1 MRQIEKAVAA
11 ALAGVVVSAA
21 TAQDAVQWRVE
32 DGGNGHW
39 YQAVDA
45 PGIQWSTAS
54 AESGSR
60 GAHLATATSL
70 DENRF
75 LADVAVTEVIGPGW
89 WIGGLYDY
97 KTSAWTWVTGEAWGF
112 SSWGQTALGCND
124 QPDGRD
130 ATNIYCLDN
139 QGNPQWSDD
148 FLEWPNALG
157 YIIEWSADCN
167 GDGIVD
173 YGQILDGTFEDADD
187 NGVPDC
193 CDDGS
198 CIPPVQ
204 WRVEDG
210 GNGHWYQA
218 VDAPG
223 IQWSTASAESG
234 SRGAHLATATSL
246 DENRFLA
253 DVAVTEV
260 IGPGWWIG
268 GLYDYKTSAWTWVTG
283 EAWGFSSWGQT
294 ALGCNDQPDGRD
306 ATNIYCLDNQG
317 NPQWS
322 DDFLE
327 WPNAL
332 GYIIEWSADCNGDG
346 IVDYG
351 QILDGT
357 YPDEDG
363 NGVPDCCDA
372 DEACDPCI
380 GDLNGDGV
388 VGPPDL
394 GILLAVWGTDGGD
407 IVGADIN
414 GDGTVN
420 ASDLGPLL
428 GAWGVCP

>member
-1 MRQIEKAVAA
+1 MRQIERVVAA
-11 ALAGVVVSAA
+11 ALAGVVVSGAS
-21 TAQDAVQWRVE
+21 AQDAVQWRVE

-45 PGIQWSTAS
+45 PGIQWPTAS
-54 AESGSR
+54 AASGSR

-75 LADVAVTEVIGPGW
+75 LADIAVTEVTGPGW

-97 KTSAWTWVTGEAWGF
+97 KASAWTWVTGEAWKF

-173 YGQILDGTFEDADD
+173 YGQILDGTFADADG

-193 CDDGS
+193 CDDAT
-198 CIPPVQ
+198 CLAPVQ

-218 VDAPG
+218 IAPMD
-223 IQWSTASAESG
+223 QQCWTAHHNEAESLG
-234 SRGAHLATATSL
+234 GYLATITTAEEQTL
-246 DENRFLA
+246 VA
-253 DVAVTEV
+253 DYVRPLYPTM
-260 IGPGWWIG
+260 GGSTIG
-268 GLYDYKTSAWTWVTG
+268 GYQDMNDPEYSEPGGAWKWVTG
-283 EAWGFSSWGQT
+283 EAFEYTNWQPGEP
-294 ALGCNDQPDGRD
+294 GCCGPWEKQNWLDFNPDNSQWRD
-306 ATNIYCLDNQG
+306 RYDCVTDSDN
-317 NPQWS
+317 N
-322 DDFLE
+322 FM
-327 WPNAL
+327 
-332 GYIIEWSADCNGDG
+332 IVEWSADCNGDS

-357 YPDEDG
+357 FADADG
-363 NGVPDCCDA
+363 NGVPDLC
-372 DEACDPCI
+372 ESCI

-394 GILLAVWGTDGGD
+394 GILLAVWGTDGTPN
-407 IVGADIN
+407 GADIN

-428 GAWGVCP
+428 GAWGACP

>member
-1 MRQIEKAVAA
+1 MRQIERVVVA
-11 ALAGVVVSAA
+11 ALAGVVVSSAA
-21 TAQDAVQWRVE
+21 AQDAVRWRVE
-32 DGGNGHW
+32 DGGTGHW

-45 PGIQWSTAS
+45 PGIQWPTAS
-54 AESGSR
+54 AASGSR

-75 LADVAVTEVIGPGW
+75 LADVAVTEVTGPGW

-97 KTSAWTWVTGEAWGF
+97 KTSAWTWVTGEAWKF

-130 ATNIYCLDN
+130 ATTIYCLDN
-139 QGNPQWSDD
+139 QGNPRWSDD
-148 FLEWPNALG
+148 YLDWTNAIG
-157 YIIEWSADCN
+157 YVVEWSADCN

-193 CDDGS
+193 CDAGNPCSDDA
-198 CIPPVQ
+198 VR

-210 GNGHWYQA
+210 GNGHWYQL
-218 VDAPG
+218 DP
-223 IQWSTASAESG
+223 AEG
-234 SRGAHLATATSL
+234 FMLRPEALARAANQGGHLATITSEAEWIFAL
-246 DENRFLA
+246 SISETCVWLGGEQAPGSCEPDCGWQWITGEEWRFEAWAPGEPNDYGPGEYFLA
-253 DVAVTEV
+253 MATDIAGGWNDV
-260 IGPGWWIG
+260 GPN
-268 GLYDYKTSAWTWVTG
+268 GLCQS
-283 EAWGFSSWGQT
+283 
-294 ALGCNDQPDGRD
+294 L
-306 ATNIYCLDNQG
+306 
-317 NPQWS
+317 
-322 DDFLE
+322 
-327 WPNAL
+327 
-332 GYIIEWSADCNGDG
+332 IEWSADCNGDG

-357 YPDEDG
+357 FADADG
-363 NGVPDCCDA
+363 NGVPDLC
-372 DEACDPCI
+372 EICI

-428 GAWGVCP
+428 GDWGVCP